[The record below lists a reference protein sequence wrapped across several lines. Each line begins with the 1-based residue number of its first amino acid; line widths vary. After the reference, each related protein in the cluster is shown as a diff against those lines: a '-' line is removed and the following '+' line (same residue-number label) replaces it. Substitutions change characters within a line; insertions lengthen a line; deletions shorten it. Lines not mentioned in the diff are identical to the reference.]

1 MSDNPNQAGD
11 GQSDQA
17 IASFREARQYA
28 RNGLDGVE
36 HSDVYEWS
44 GLIQDSNVR
53 ETLAFFKQ
61 EYDGERDGMPTRF
74 EDTDLF
80 RAAMKKYATESHS
93 RAISEGNVSQ
103 AVYTSGLTDH
113 NSDTSG
119 LHALNQLSH
128 WLVSSEQCKLIYLA
142 ALMGRGK
149 TDFSLLLLE
158 IIHDHFRRV
167 RSHDADAAPK
177 PEFATNFYCDPT
189 DDVKI
194 SEFHHYSD
202 LVDWA
207 ETGTSDDERWM
218 IFDEAS
224 TELTAQSGANA
235 QKVAETFAP
244 FIRKMRK
251 CGINMI
257 VIGHDRGD
265 VHPAIRT
272 IASFIDKHSQ
282 KKANIYEG
290 IKSREPYGHRFSIG
304 GIPPTSWN
312 FDTDDV
318 ATWNWD
324 DEVQGEVIDV
334 DDIDAVDLESRDDVI
349 TKATWESWETE
360 QIAAIYESTKLT
372 WDEVGDLYDIEAD
385 TARMAVNRL
394 DEDEQPSVDPVP
406 QVDPEEVAGD

>member
-1 MSDNPNQAGD
+1 MADNPNQAGD
-11 GQSDQA
+11 GPSDEA
-17 IASFREARQYA
+17 IASFREAREYA
-28 RNGLDGVE
+28 RGSLDAD

-53 ETLAFFKQ
+53 ESLAFLKR
-61 EYDGERDGMPTRF
+61 EYDREREGMPTRF
-74 EDTDLF
+74 EETDFF

-103 AVYTSGLTDH
+103 VTYTAGLPGYDSDLSGI
-113 NSDTSG
+113 
-119 LHALNQLSH
+119 HAHNQLAD

-167 RSHDADAAPK
+167 RSHAPDAAPE

-189 DDVKI
+189 DDVEVR
-194 SEFHHYSD
+194 EFHHYSD
-202 LVDWA
+202 LKGWA
-207 ETGTSDDERWM
+207 ETGSSDDERWM

-224 TELTAQSGANA
+224 TELTAQSGKNA

-244 FIRKMRK
+244 FVKKMRK

-265 VHPAIRT
+265 VHPAIRS
-272 IASFIDKHSQ
+272 IASYIDKVSQ
-282 KKANIYEG
+282 KKAKIYEG
-290 IKSREPYGHRFSIG
+290 IKSRDPYGHRLSIG
-304 GIPPTSWN
+304 GIPKTSWN
-312 FDTDDV
+312 YDTDDV

-324 DEVQGEVIDV
+324 AEVDEDVVDV
-334 DDIDAVDLESRDDVI
+334 DDLDVESRDDLI
-349 TKATWESWETE
+349 TKEEWTKLQNRRMKAMYEESPSEFTWADVGQLFDLKGETARKRVKRLDPE
-360 QIAAIYESTKLT
+360 PEST
-372 WDEVGDLYDIEAD
+372 EEAVGD
-385 TARMAVNRL
+385 
-394 DEDEQPSVDPVP
+394 
-406 QVDPEEVAGD
+406 

>member
-1 MSDNPNQAGD
+1 MSDNANRTNGNGA
-11 GQSDQA
+11 SD
-17 IASFREARQYA
+17 IEISGFREAREYA
-28 RNGLDGVE
+28 RGGLEVE

-44 GLIQDSNVR
+44 GLIQDSKVR
-53 ETLAFFKQ
+53 ESLAFFKR
-61 EYDGERDGMPTRF
+61 EYNGERAGMPTRF
-74 EDTDLF
+74 EDTDFF

-93 RAISEGNVSQ
+93 RAISEGNISQ
-103 AVYTSGLTDH
+103 VAYTAGLIGHD
-113 NSDTSG
+113 SDASG
-119 LHALNQLSH
+119 LHALNQLSN

-158 IIHDHFRRV
+158 IVHDHFRRV
-167 RSHDADAAPK
+167 RSHAPDAVPK
-177 PEFATNFYCDPT
+177 PEFAANFYCDPT
-189 DDVKI
+189 DDVEVQ
-194 SEFHHYSD
+194 EFHHYSD

-265 VHPAIRT
+265 VHPAIRS
-272 IASFIDKHSQ
+272 IASFIDKVSI
-282 KKANIYEG
+282 KKAKIYEG
-290 IKSREPYGHRFSIG
+290 IKSREPYGHRLSIG
-304 GIPPTSWN
+304 GIPQTSWG

-324 DEVQGEVIDV
+324 VEVEDDV
-334 DDIDAVDLESRDDVI
+334 DEEDLVNRDDVI
-349 TKATWESWETE
+349 TE
-360 QIAAIYESTKLT
+360 QEWTKWRNRRIAAMYEATSLT
-372 WDEVGDLYDIEAD
+372 WDELGEIFGISGGA
-385 TARMAVNRL
+385 ARKAVSRL
-394 DEDEQPSVDPVP
+394 DDEPSVEPAPADPTR
-406 QVDPEEVAGD
+406 EVAGD